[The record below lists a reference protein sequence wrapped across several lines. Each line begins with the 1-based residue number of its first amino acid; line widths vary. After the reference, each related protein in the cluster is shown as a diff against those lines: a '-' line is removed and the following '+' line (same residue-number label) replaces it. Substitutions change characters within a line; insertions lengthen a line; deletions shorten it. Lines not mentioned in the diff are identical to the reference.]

1 MPPKRKDEELDLDVH
16 PSLEKEY
23 LDRIERAKQTCV
35 GSVNGKQ
42 REAFIVRGID
52 KDITDKSR
60 AIREKEKL
68 TKKAPRKAKRL
79 KTEPPQA
86 GQQAVVKAE
95 RAPAWRVLCD
105 ERPLQTFNDMQS
117 AQEAI

>member
-68 TKKAPRKAKRL
+68 AEKAARKAKRQ
-79 KTEPPQA
+79 KTERAAA
-86 GQQAVVKAE
+86 GGAAGGGQGGAGAGVEVAVR
-95 RAPAWRVLCD
+95 RAAAAD
-105 ERPLQTFNDMQS
+105 LQ
-117 AQEAI
+117 